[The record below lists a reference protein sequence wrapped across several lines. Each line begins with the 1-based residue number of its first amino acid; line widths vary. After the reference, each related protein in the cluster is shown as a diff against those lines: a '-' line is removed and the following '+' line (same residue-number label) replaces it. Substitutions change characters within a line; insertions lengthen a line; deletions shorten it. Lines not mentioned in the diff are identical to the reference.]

1 MIPLLVVG
9 FSRIRTHYRSLGA
22 RLRASPGEPLDER
35 TNTMLVLVGGIHK
48 GVLQAL
54 QFAGSLNPHRLVAIH
69 VAPDEAAADEMQR
82 RWVRHGIDV
91 ELEIAIDPYRDLNRA
106 IIELIESIDARW
118 EQDRMIVVIPEF
130 VVHHWWGHLLH

>member
-1 MIPLLVVG
+1 
-9 FSRIRTHYRSLGA
+9 
-22 RLRASPGEPLDER
+22 
-35 TNTMLVLVGGIHK
+35 MLVLVGGIHK

-54 QFAGSLNPHRLVAIH
+54 QFA
-69 VAPDEAAADEMQR
+69 EMQR

-130 VVHHWWGHLLH
+130 VVHHWWGHLLHNQTSLFLKARLLFKENIAVVSIPYHV